1 MKKLKIKIII
11 FLVIGIV
18 LNLFFF
24 YYLTAFCT
32 VYFNVQ
38 VHMISDSFISFLL
51 SISYT
56 LLLTLIPPIFRKV
69 SLSKKS
75 KCRHFIYLLSWLIA
89 LV

>member
-1 MKKLKIKIII
+1 MI
-11 FLVIGIV
+11 FSTL
-18 LNLFFF
+18 LFLLFD
-24 YYLTAFCT
+24 
-32 VYFNVQ
+32 FNNV
-38 VHMISDSFISFLL
+38 SFL
-51 SISYT
+51 SKSSDNSNNST